1 MERTPK
7 GSIGSLVIGKGSV
20 QAVADDFVSLD
31 QSGRKL
37 LWGQGQKGRN
47 VVIAV
52 IDTGVK
58 TSHPELAGKVFPGK
72 NFASDM
78 APGYY
83 DDTNTDDVHGHGT
96 FVAVEAAGQI
106 FGGIAPEA
114 RILAIKGL
122 DDNGMLW
129 DVDWLVNSMN
139 YARTWIGPNGEKVD
153 IVNMSICGTGWTTS
167 EIAAVD
173 AAARALMN
181 AGILVVCAAGNSG
194 DETVQYPANLPTV
207 TAVGAVDVK
216 RQIAYFS
223 SKGYD
228 IDLCQNGVDIYG
240 ADANTG
246 GYILMSGTSMAAPIV
261 AGIAALAIGK
271 AKSQVNPYDEPFT
284 GETLEKAYYKALK
297 LLAMDLGVAGSDKLY
312 GAGYCTFNQRPPIEV
327 AFQLGSQTV
336 TVNGVTKTMNAP
348 AYAYQMPTEKVTEIP
363 ERFFAD
369 NFMLAT
375 RYEDVTK
382 KIYVTG

>member
-1 MERTPK
+1 
-7 GSIGSLVIGKGSV
+7 L
-20 QAVADDFVSLD
+20 
-31 QSGRKL
+31 
-37 LWGQGQKGRN
+37 
-47 VVIAV
+47 
-52 IDTGVK
+52 DTGVNP
-58 TSHPELAGKVFPGK
+58 SHAEIIGKVFQGR

-83 DDTNTDDVHGHGT
+83 DETDTDDVHGHGT
-96 FVAVEAAGQI
+96 FVATESAGQV
-106 FGGIAPEA
+106 FAGVAPEA
-114 RILAIKGL
+114 KILPVKVL

-129 DVDWLVNSMN
+129 NVEWLVNGMN
-139 YARTWIGPNGEKVD
+139 FAKDWVGPNGEKVD
-153 IVNMSICGTGWTTS
+153 IVNMSLCGTGWTSS

-173 AAARALMN
+173 AAARALMD

-216 RQIAYFS
+216 RQIAYYS
-223 SKGYD
+223 SQGYD
-228 IDLCQNGVDIYG
+228 VDLCQNGVDIYG
-240 ADANTG
+240 ADAKTG
-246 GYILMSGTSMAAPIV
+246 GYILMSGTSMAAPIIS
-261 AGIAALAIGK
+261 GIAALAIGK

-284 GETLEKAYYKALK
+284 DREREKAYYKSLK
-297 LLAMDLGVAGSDKLY
+297 LLALDLGVAGSDKVY

-327 AFQLGSQTV
+327 AFQLGSQAV

-369 NFMLAT
+369 TFMLAT
-375 RYEDVTK
+375 RYEDATK